1 MSNLAQNHR
10 SENNKHSKRDR
21 ANSRP
26 KLQRGSWRKGAE
38 VQLELIPTE
47 QPQKK
52 AKGELKPPR
61 AITVQ
66 TAPRSHHGG
75 KERRYWLFNGGVQF
89 PILFF
94 RDEVDYLLA
103 AFGNRRGS
111 VNASVFSDAVDD
123 AIALHYG
130 HSTME
135 VAA

>member
-1 MSNLAQNHR
+1 MTTPLKHNSRR
-10 SENNKHSKRDR
+10 SFKTQRDR
-21 ANSRP
+21 ANP
-26 KLQRGSWRKGAE
+26 LQKAQRGSRRSQE
-38 VQLELIPTE
+38 LQQLELIPAE
-47 QPQKK
+47 QPKPQ

-75 KERRYWLFNGGVQF
+75 KVPRYWLFNGGVQF

>member
-1 MSNLAQNHR
+1 MTLSL
-10 SENNKHSKRDR
+10 KHSRQKGFKTRQRDR
-21 ANSRP
+21 ANPR
-26 KLQRGSWRKGAE
+26 KRLQRGSGRKQE
-38 VQLELIPTE
+38 LQLELIPTE
-47 QPQKK
+47 QPKPQ
-52 AKGELKPPR
+52 AKGELKPSR
-61 AITVQ
+61 AITVK

-75 KERRYWLFNGGVQF
+75 KVPRYWLFNGGVQF

-94 RDEVDYLLA
+94 KDEVDYLLA